1 MLNVLA
7 VYDICRSNL
16 ANFKGL
22 SRGEDERPLDS
33 GNCINYQS
41 ISGTDPRG
49 TVPAASKL
57 AVLLFKECDLAAAQN
72 AHSEIHVPIA
82 WISFQGENGMVE
94 KGTMGE
100 TYWLK
105 WRQNT
110 VESMFED
117 SNANTMAEDVYDDI
131 LGDIGLGS
139 LVGKEEVKAEAVE
152 LDDDLEARL
161 AALKMS

>member
-72 AHSEIHVPIA
+72 AHSEIHIPIA

-94 KGTMGE
+94 KGMMGQ
-100 TYWLK
+100 TYWIKWNVDKPLPENQEEAKFDKPHCNLK
-105 WRQNT
+105 KIPCGEMSTYIR
-110 VESMFED
+110 
-117 SNANTMAEDVYDDI
+117 DVVTPY
-131 LGDIGLGS
+131 
-139 LVGKEEVKAEAVE
+139 
-152 LDDDLEARL
+152 
-161 AALKMS
+161 LK